1 MASINTNATAN
12 RARQALAAAQKE
24 LATSRTRIA
33 TGKAVASAKDNGAI
47 NSIATMMTAERSGW
61 NVANDSLS
69 RGQSLIAIASAGL
82 DAVTDLLQKVREKA
96 VAYRDTSLS
105 AQAKSSV
112 RADIEALLRQVDRT
126 AMLAQFDGKKPLA
139 DILTPATVTQTT
151 TTYTT
156 ATSPF
161 TPAAMSNLVGYTS
174 GSGSRTFAVDGGAA
188 AGRIDL
194 DIDTYSALD
203 VVEVWQGA
211 QRVAATG
218 QPYVSGAAAVGP
230 GTPVTYQNVLSFDYD
245 PANGQS
251 LEFRFNE
258 NFGGSGWRINNVVLT
273 PTDPLPTATTTTTTT
288 SVLTSVATNY
298 EFVRS
303 ASGDLE
309 GVAARPMTLN
319 ALSLDAID
327 WNEPAQL
334 FNSIDAA
341 LGQAVDAATYYGER
355 ASSFDRLIE
364 QNGRLADALETGVGN
379 LVDADLGRESAKLQA
394 GQIKE
399 SLATKALAIA
409 NAAPQW
415 ILVLFKG

>member
-1 MASINTNATAN
+1 MASINTNAAAN
-12 RARQALAAAQKE
+12 QARQALAASQKE
-24 LATSRTRIA
+24 LATSRNRIA
-33 TGKAVASAKDNGAI
+33 TGKVVASAKDNGAI
-47 NSIATMMTAERSGW
+47 NSIATMMSAERSGW
-61 NVANDSLS
+61 TVANDSLA
-69 RGQSLIAIASAGL
+69 RGQSLIATASAGL
-82 DAVTDLLQKVREKA
+82 DAITDLLQKAREKA

-105 AQAKSSV
+105 AQAKASI

-126 AMLAQFDGKKPLA
+126 AMLAEFDGKKPLA
-139 DILTPATVTQTT
+139 DILTPTTVTQTS

-156 ATSPF
+156 VTSPY
-161 TPAAMSNLVGYTS
+161 TPPAMSSLVGYTS
-174 GSGSRTFAVDGGAA
+174 GSGSRTFAVNGGAA
-188 AGRIDL
+188 PGRIDL

-203 VVEVWQGA
+203 VVEVWQGTR
-211 QRVAATG
+211 RVAATG
-218 QPYVSGAAAVGP
+218 QPYAPGGVAVAP
-230 GTPVTYQNVLSFDYD
+230 GTPVTFQNVLSFDYD

-258 NFGGSGWRINNVVLT
+258 HFGGSGWQINNVVLT
-273 PTDPLPTATTTTTTT
+273 PTDPLPTPTTTTTTT
-288 SVLTSVATNY
+288 SVLASVATNY

-303 ASGDLE
+303 SSGDLE

-319 ALSLDAID
+319 ALKLEAID

-334 FNSIDAA
+334 FGSLDAA

-379 LVDADLGRESAKLQA
+379 LVDADLGKESAKLQA

-415 ILVLFKG
+415 ILALFKG